1 MFLGRVIGRVVCT
14 RKAEGLEGV
23 ALQIVQR
30 LDEAMHDL
38 GTPFVACDTA
48 QSGLGDVVFLEDGRE
63 GCYAL
68 PVFLVPVDA
77 VILGHVEEVTVPDRG
92 IAWREAR

>member
-1 MFLGRVIGRVVCT
+1 MFLGRVVGRVVCT
-14 RKAEGLEGV
+14 RKVAGLEGV
-23 ALQIVQR
+23 ALQVVQR
-30 LDEAMHDL
+30 LDESMRDV

-68 PVFLVPVDA
+68 PVFFVPVDA
-77 VILGHVEEVTVPDRG
+77 VILGHVEEVTVPERG
-92 IAWREAR
+92 VAWREAR